1 MRSGSA
7 DGRVRRY
14 RRARAGIP
22 TNGCPETL
30 PERSRRRSERRISPT
45 NYQSACSINPDRI
58 NVTFLPENVTQSLKN
73 ATFIHK
79 AKHSKAKHNEKPSS
93 KVSLE
98 KGAGRMP
105 APSEGGHLRSFSR
118 SRISVSNSSSLLGA
132 GGAAGFSFFRLSL
145 ESRRTKRKTE
155 KAMMRKSN
163 VTWRKLP

>member
-22 TNGCPETL
+22 TNGCPETQL
-30 PERSRRRSERRISPT
+30 ERSRRRSKRRISPT
-45 NYQSACSINPDRI
+45 NYQSTCSINPDRI

-105 APSEGGHLRSFSR
+105 ARPEEVIYALSAGRGFPSATVPLCWAREVQPVFPSFGSAWKA
-118 SRISVSNSSSLLGA
+118 GA
-132 GGAAGFSFFRLSL
+132 RKG
-145 ESRRTKRKTE
+145 RRRKR
-155 KAMMRKSN
+155 
-163 VTWRKLP
+163 